1 MLIQENLSIEEK
13 LRILSDAAKYDAA
26 CTSSGVG
33 RKGKE
38 GFLGNSRVDGICH
51 SFASD
56 GRCISLLKILFTN
69 QCIYDCH
76 YCANRRS
83 NDTVRTSFTPEEVCR
98 LTMEFYRR
106 NYIEGLFL
114 SSGVLDTPD
123 HTMEL
128 LYQTLYRLRR
138 VHRFNGYIHV
148 KAIPGADPELIERV
162 GFLADRMSVNL
173 ELPTADGLA
182 RLAPGKTRDKILRP
196 MRQIQTGIARQLEQ
210 EGRLESRGAWLP
222 QKERGEIQIPGD
234 GRHGIGG
241 KAIGKGEKEC
251 LQAVIPGRS
260 IYGSFGLGNIS
271 NRKNYFVPGGQ
282 STQLIVGATPESDYQ
297 MVAVAEALYRNFG
310 LKRVFYSA
318 FIKVN
323 EDSLLPD
330 LPDGPPLLRE
340 HRLYQADWLMRYY
353 GFRASELLSEKHPN
367 FNVFLDPKCDWAL
380 QNLGEFPVEIN
391 RAPYETLLR
400 VPGIG
405 VKSAMRIVAARK
417 QTALRFEDLKKMG
430 VVLKRAVYFIT
441 CSGRM
446 MYPVQIHED
455 AIAAQ
460 LVSEEKRKQWQL
472 SQSGL
477 YRQMSL
483 FDDFHMTQA

>member
-1 MLIQENLSIEEK
+1 
-13 LRILSDAAKYDAA
+13 
-26 CTSSGVG
+26 
-33 RKGKE
+33 
-38 GFLGNSRVDGICH
+38 
-51 SFASD
+51 
-56 GRCISLLKILFTN
+56 
-69 QCIYDCH
+69 
-76 YCANRRS
+76 
-83 NDTVRTSFTPEEVCR
+83 
-98 LTMEFYRR
+98 
-106 NYIEGLFL
+106 
-114 SSGVLDTPD
+114 
-123 HTMEL
+123 MEL

-417 QTALRFEDLKKMG
+417 QVALRFEDLKKMG

-483 FDDFHMTQA
+483 FDDFHMAQA

>member
-83 NDTVRTSFTPEEVCR
+83 NDTVRASFTPEEVCR

-417 QTALRFEDLKKMG
+417 QVALRFEDLKKMG